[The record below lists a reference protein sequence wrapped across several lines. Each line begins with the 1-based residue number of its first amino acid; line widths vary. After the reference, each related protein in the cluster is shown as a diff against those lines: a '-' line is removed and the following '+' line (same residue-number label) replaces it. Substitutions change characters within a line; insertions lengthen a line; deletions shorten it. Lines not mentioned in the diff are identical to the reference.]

1 MTCNAILLAWMGAG
15 RERAFCMGC
24 SWARRT
30 DGDVVATLKE
40 TGLPARAG
48 LMRVHL
54 LWRWR
59 LHLHRVDVVVV
70 VVVVVYD
77 WGLGEG
83 LHHHV
88 NVDLLRSHRLRR
100 IRRILL
106 LHVRLCH
113 GHGRWDRKRH
123 LHLKGLARRDP
134 VWHHHLHLLP
144 GAGILHHEGGSRSEA
159 RRARH
164 RHRRRRPHLV
174 AQKQADIQLLLHQR
188 SCYWHRRNRAPFLHS
203 VLPLLASFCYGTEY
217 ATSTVGPD
225 EGYVHVH
232 VTVTLNCHHGKTHGH
247 RSRGDTTWEA
257 QKLPVREPPL
267 VNQSSHGTTGTVPV
281 QFNV

>member
-1 MTCNAILLAWMGAG
+1 
-15 RERAFCMGC
+15 MGC

-30 DGDVVATLKE
+30 DGDVVATFKE

-48 LMRVHL
+48 LVRVHL
-54 LWRWR
+54 LWRWC
-59 LHLHRVDVVVV
+59 LHLHRVD
-70 VVVVVYD
+70 
-77 WGLGEG
+77 
-83 LHHHV
+83 
-88 NVDLLRSHRLRR
+88 VDLLRSHRLRR

-174 AQKQADIQLLLHQR
+174 AQKRADIQLPLHHR
-188 SCYWHRRNRAPFLHS
+188 SCCWHEEIVHRLREFLFLIKARNFSPPEFAPSFVREGCLTCTCFLHPRS
-203 VLPLLASFCYGTEY
+203 LCYLLYLLCA
-217 ATSTVGPD
+217 
-225 EGYVHVH
+225 
-232 VTVTLNCHHGKTHGH
+232 
-247 RSRGDTTWEA
+247 R
-257 QKLPVREPPL
+257 
-267 VNQSSHGTTGTVPV
+267 
-281 QFNV
+281 

>member
-1 MTCNAILLAWMGAG
+1 VTCNAILWAWMGAG

-30 DGDVVATLKE
+30 DGDVVTTLKE

-59 LHLHRVDVVVV
+59 LHLHR
-70 VVVVVYD
+70 
-77 WGLGEG
+77 
-83 LHHHV
+83 V

-174 AQKQADIQLLLHQR
+174 AQKQADIQLLLHHR
-188 SCYWHRRNRAPFLHS
+188 SCCWLEEIVHRLREFL
-203 VLPLLASFCYGTEY
+203 L
-217 ATSTVGPD
+217 
-225 EGYVHVH
+225 
-232 VTVTLNCHHGKTHGH
+232 
-247 RSRGDTTWEA
+247 R
-257 QKLPVREPPL
+257 
-267 VNQSSHGTTGTVPV
+267 HGTSHLRSSPPPSSGQGV
-281 QFNV
+281 

>member
-1 MTCNAILLAWMGAG
+1 MTCNAILWAWMGAG
-15 RERAFCMGC
+15 RERAFCMSC

-70 VVVVVYD
+70 VVVVDDD

-83 LHHHV
+83 LHRHV
-88 NVDLLRSHRLRR
+88 NVDLLRSHRLRH

-123 LHLKGLARRDP
+123 LHLKGLARHDP

-174 AQKQADIQLLLHQR
+174 ALKQADIQLLLHHIDR
-188 SCYWHRRNRAPFLHS
+188 VVGTRRNRAPFARVFVS
-203 VLPLLASFCYGTEY
+203 YGTELL
-217 ATSTVGPD
+217 TSGVRPLLRQGRVSD
-225 EGYVHVH
+225 VYV
-232 VTVTLNCHHGKTHGH
+232 L
-247 RSRGDTTWEA
+247 
-257 QKLPVREPPL
+257 
-267 VNQSSHGTTGTVPV
+267 SSP
-281 QFNV
+281 